1 MARLGR
7 RLRDSVSVTYYST
20 LPSTSPTSSYH
31 PNHSNRALTIRTHHS
46 AKPHVEPPYMAAC
59 NFARRV
65 VFFRSQITR
74 ISRIFHAAC
83 RGCFFAHRLHGLHGF
98 SPCGLPAVVFRS
110 RITQIARIFPH
121 AACRRLFR
129 LRISRISQII
139 GCTVVHPFDSN
150 CGNGK
155 WSETTGLWLTSPYS
169 RLSGVWWGLCNS
181 AFSATLERCDAL

>member
-46 AKPHVEPPYMAAC
+46 AKPHVEPQYMAAC

-121 AACRRLFR
+121 AACRRWFFARGLRR
-129 LRISRISQII
+129 LHGFSHMRLA
-139 GCTVVHPFDSN
+139 GGYFA
-150 CGNGK
+150 CGFHGFH
-155 WSETTGLWLTSPYS
+155 
-169 RLSGVWWGLCNS
+169 RLS
-181 AFSATLERCDAL
+181 DAPWCILSIAIVGMASGRRPRGCG